1 MLNNTNIINALAN
14 KGFENVTATSVVK
27 NGVTFEGFIYRPEGR
42 KTGVTA
48 YTDGCKNDSE
58 AIARCATLFS
68 KPIPD
73 YDNVL
78 DDFDKSKLI
87 ARIFA
92 KGNSGSDIARP
103 FLDLEICP
111 YYVVSND
118 DDGISAFK
126 LNSKLLD
133 FTGMDVNS
141 VIDTALANS
150 FTDCTVNSIAEVLSE
165 LSGMPASTF
174 DGVPLWVITNASKI
188 GGAIN
193 LTNTDALSDLADK
206 LDSDLYILPSSINE
220 VLALPVNS
228 GTPDILRQMV
238 GEVNSTEVTA
248 EEVLCE
254 NVYRYDRDTKTVA
267 IA

>member
-27 NGVTFEGFIYRPEGR
+27 NGVTFKGFIYRPEGR
-42 KTGVTA
+42 NTGVTA

-78 DDFDKSKLI
+78 DNFDKSNLI

-92 KGNSGSDIARP
+92 KGKSGSDIARP

-111 YYVVSND
+111 YYVVSAD

-126 LNSKLLD
+126 LNSSLIE

-141 VIDTALANS
+141 IIDTALANS
-150 FTDCTVNSIAEVLSE
+150 FTDCFVKSIADVLSE
-165 LSGMPASTF
+165 MTGMPASVF
-174 DGVPLWVITNASKI
+174 SGVPLWVITNASKI

-220 VLALPVNS
+220 VLAISTNV
-228 GTPDILRQMV
+228 GTPDVLRKMV
-238 GEVNSTEVTA
+238 GEVNSTEVRA

-254 NVYRYDRDTKTVA
+254 NVYRFDRDTKTVA